1 MIHPTV
7 RRRSWVLVLTI
18 ALVASVARADDP
30 APARVIDQLHAGL
43 LRVMKEAEALGFEG
57 RYEQLTPVLEQCF
70 DISFMAQ
77 KSVGRYWRTAS
88 EEERARLLGTFH
100 RYLISNYAGRFTG
113 YSGQQFETL
122 GDEPAL
128 RNTVLVRTQ
137 IVDPDD
143 DPVLL
148 DYRLREVGGGW
159 KIIDVYW
166 NGTVS
171 ELALRRSEYS
181 TVIQRDGMDGLL
193 SALDDKIAK
202 LASGSADES

>member
-1 MIHPTV
+1 VFHSMVQFRWAVWIA
-7 RRRSWVLVLTI
+7 SI
-18 ALVASVARADDP
+18 ALVASVARADEA
-30 APARVIDQLHAGL
+30 APTRVVGELHAEL
-43 LRVMKEAEALGFEG
+43 LRVMKESEALGFEG
-57 RYEQLTPVLEQCF
+57 RYERLTPVLERCF

-77 KSVGRYWRTAS
+77 KSVGRHWRTAS
-88 EEERARLLGTFH
+88 EEEQTHLLGTFR

-113 YSGQQFETL
+113 YSGQEFETL

-128 RNTVLVRTQ
+128 RDTVLVRTQ
-137 IVDPDD
+137 IVDPEDG
-143 DPVLL
+143 PVLL
-148 DYRLREVGGGW
+148 DYRLREVGGTW
-159 KIIDVYW
+159 KIIDVYL

-193 SALDDKIAK
+193 SALDEKIAK

>member
-1 MIHPTV
+1 VFHSTV
-7 RRRSWVLVLTI
+7 QSRWTVWIASI
-18 ALVASVARADDP
+18 ALVASVARADAP
-30 APARVIDQLHAGL
+30 APARVVDQLQAEL
-43 LRVMKEAEALGFEG
+43 LLVMKESEALGFEG
-57 RYEQLTPVLEQCF
+57 RYERLAPVLERCF

-88 EEERARLLGTFH
+88 EEERAHLMGTFR

-128 RNTVLVRTQ
+128 RDTVLVRTQ

-148 DYRLREVGGGW
+148 DYRLREVDGNW
-159 KIIDVYW
+159 KIIDVYL

-181 TVIQRDGMDGLL
+181 TVIQRDGMVGLL

>member
-1 MIHPTV
+1 MFHSTV
-7 RRRSWVLVLTI
+7 RPRWTVWIATI
-18 ALVASVARADDP
+18 ALVASVARADEP
-30 APARVIDQLHAGL
+30 TPTHVVEQLHAEL
-43 LRVMKEAEALGFEG
+43 LNVMKKSETLGFEG
-57 RYEQLTPVLEQCF
+57 RYERLAPVLERCF
-70 DISFMAQ
+70 DITFMAQ
-77 KSVGRYWRTAS
+77 KSVGRHWRTAS
-88 EEERARLLGTFH
+88 EEERARLMGSFH

-113 YSGQQFETL
+113 YSGQHFETL

-128 RNTVLVRTQ
+128 RDTVLVRTR
-137 IVDPDD
+137 IIDPGD

-148 DYRLREVGGGW
+148 DYRLREVDGSW
-159 KIIDVYW
+159 KIIDVYL

-181 TVIQRDGMDGLL
+181 TVIQRDGMAGLL

>member
-1 MIHPTV
+1 VIHPTV
-7 RRRSWVLVLTI
+7 RRRSWALVLTI
-18 ALVASVARADDP
+18 ALVASVARADEP
-30 APARVIDQLHAGL
+30 AATRVIDQLHATL
-43 LRVMKEAEALGFEG
+43 LRVMKESEALGFEG
-57 RYEQLTPVLEQCF
+57 RYRQLTPVLEQCF
-70 DISFMAQ
+70 DISFMAE

-88 EEERARLLGTFH
+88 EEERARLQVTFH

-148 DYRLREVGGGW
+148 DYRLREMDGGW

>member
-7 RRRSWVLVLTI
+7 RRRSWLLVLTI
-18 ALVASVARADDP
+18 ALVASVARAGDP
-30 APARVIDQLHAGL
+30 APARVVDQLHAGL
-43 LRVMKEAEALGFEG
+43 LHVMKEAEALGFEG

-88 EEERARLLGTFH
+88 EEERARLLATFH

-113 YSGQQFETL
+113 YSGQRFETL

-137 IVDPDD
+137 IVVPDD

>member
-1 MIHPTV
+1 M
-7 RRRSWVLVLTI
+7 L
-18 ALVASVARADDP
+18 AGASRPRD
-30 APARVIDQLHAGL
+30 
-43 LRVMKEAEALGFEG
+43 
-57 RYEQLTPVLEQCF
+57 
-70 DISFMAQ
+70 
-77 KSVGRYWRTAS
+77 
-88 EEERARLLGTFH
+88 H
-100 RYLISNYAGRFTG
+100 RYLITNYAGRFTG

-148 DYRLREVGGGW
+148 DYRLREVGGSW
-159 KIIDVYW
+159 KIIDVFW

-171 ELALRRSEYS
+171 ELARLRAEYS

-193 SALDDKIAK
+193 SALDDKIAE
-202 LASGSADES
+202 LASESADES

>member
-7 RRRSWVLVLTI
+7 RRRSWALVLTI

-30 APARVIDQLHAGL
+30 APARVVDQLHAGL
-43 LRVMKEAEALGFEG
+43 LHVMKEAEALGFEG

>member
-1 MIHPTV
+1 MKHRAV

-18 ALVASVARADDP
+18 ALAASVARADDP

-57 RYEQLTPVLEQCF
+57 RYQQLTPVLEQCF
-70 DISFMAQ
+70 DISFMAE

-88 EEERARLLGTFH
+88 EEERAHLLGTFR
-100 RYLISNYAGRFTG
+100 RYMISNYAGRFTG

-128 RNTVLVRTQ
+128 RDTVLVRTR

-148 DYRLREVGGGW
+148 DYRLRDVDGGW
-159 KIIDVYW
+159 KIIDVYL